1 MYIRMKSRAAA
12 EVGIIVEHRK
22 LPSSTT
28 ERDLL
33 AVIAALNT
41 DSSVHA
47 LLLQLPLDSTNNIGM
62 HMYTPLGRE

>member
-12 EVGIIVEHRK
+12 EVGIQIEHRK

-28 ERDLL
+28 EGELL
-33 AVIAALNT
+33 SAIASLNT

-47 LLLQLPLDSTNNIGM
+47 ILLQLPLDSTNDIGM
-62 HMYTPLGRE
+62 SIVIIMG